1 MHFTI
6 GQAAQAAGVTARAVR
21 LYESRGLIAAPSRT
35 EAGYRLFTDDDVDT
49 LKFIRGGRTLGLPL
63 DAIGEI
69 IELAKRAS
77 PCERTCA
84 LLDERISEI
93 DAAIADLQRLRR
105 SITNAQRAAVATSP
119 AATRC
124 AVIELATTESN

>member
-1 MHFTI
+1 MQFTI

-35 EAGYRLFTDDDVDT
+35 EAGYRLFTDEDVDT
-49 LKFIRGGRTLGLPL
+49 LTFIRDARTLGLPL
-63 DAIGEI
+63 GAISEI
-69 IELAKRAS
+69 MELAKSAS

-93 DAAIADLQRLRR
+93 DAAIADLRRLRR
-105 SITNAQRAAVATSP
+105 SITDAQRAAAATPSG
-119 AATRC
+119 ATRC
-124 AVIELATTESN
+124 AVIERATAESN